1 MVTISLSENEAQILL
16 QLIDIAVKSHGI
28 GVAEAGV
35 VLTKKIQEGF
45 KQQPPTFEQTAAKSV

>member
-1 MVTISLSENEAQILL
+1 MVTISLSGNEAQILL

-35 VLTKKIQEGF
+35 VLTKKNSRRI
-45 KQQPPTFEQTAAKSV
+45 